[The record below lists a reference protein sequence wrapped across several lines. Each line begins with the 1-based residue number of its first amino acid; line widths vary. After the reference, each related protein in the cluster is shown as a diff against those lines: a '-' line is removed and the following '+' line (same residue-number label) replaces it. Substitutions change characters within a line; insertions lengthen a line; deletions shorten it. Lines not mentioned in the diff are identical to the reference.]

1 MNVLTAALL
10 GLIQGL
16 AEFLPIS
23 SSGHLNLLQA
33 LFGVDVEHQLLFN
46 ILLHV
51 GTLVAVAIV
60 FWKDWVAMIAHP
72 IKNHTLVLLFIA
84 SLPALA
90 GKILFD
96 KPLDYVETHNS
107 LLGVCFLI
115 TALLLVLTQWLSR
128 RNALRGVEKHR
139 VGVGEAL
146 AMGCLQAVGMLP
158 GVSRSGSTI
167 FGGVAARL
175 DRETAAKFSFMMSAP
190 AIVGGLVSE
199 GMDVLKEG
207 VNIGPDLPAI
217 LVGMA
222 VAGVSGYLAIRFF
235 LRLISRVS
243 LNGFAIYVAGA
254 GHSGHH
260 FAGHGRHHRRARPRG
275 GGCGGGK
282 GGFGA
287 VGGRLRQQVQK
298 ISGGRPHGPPP
309 LRCQTVDKPFPGGL
323 EGRSSATSIFAAA
336 AGRVRRSFRLTPS
349 GRFATFGRQQPTGL
363 ALPSVPSKV
372 YSYRPASPGGRGVCA
387 LGRKHSLHVSPAA
400 PKAQGKRAN
409 PGEKGR

>member
-139 VGVGEAL
+139 PPELSSVEGNPSQEESDCQGIEAL
-146 AMGCLQAVGMLP
+146 KEVAMEQGKKQ
-158 GVSRSGSTI
+158 
-167 FGGVAARL
+167 
-175 DRETAAKFSFMMSAP
+175 
-190 AIVGGLVSE
+190 
-199 GMDVLKEG
+199 
-207 VNIGPDLPAI
+207 
-217 LVGMA
+217 
-222 VAGVSGYLAIRFF
+222 
-235 LRLISRVS
+235 
-243 LNGFAIYVAGA
+243 
-254 GHSGHH
+254 
-260 FAGHGRHHRRARPRG
+260 RG
-275 GGCGGGK
+275 G
-282 GGFGA
+282 
-287 VGGRLRQQVQK
+287 
-298 ISGGRPHGPPP
+298 
-309 LRCQTVDKPFPGGL
+309 
-323 EGRSSATSIFAAA
+323 
-336 AGRVRRSFRLTPS
+336 
-349 GRFATFGRQQPTGL
+349 
-363 ALPSVPSKV
+363 
-372 YSYRPASPGGRGVCA
+372 
-387 LGRKHSLHVSPAA
+387 
-400 PKAQGKRAN
+400 AQGKTIS
-409 PGEKGR
+409 PGAQPVQ